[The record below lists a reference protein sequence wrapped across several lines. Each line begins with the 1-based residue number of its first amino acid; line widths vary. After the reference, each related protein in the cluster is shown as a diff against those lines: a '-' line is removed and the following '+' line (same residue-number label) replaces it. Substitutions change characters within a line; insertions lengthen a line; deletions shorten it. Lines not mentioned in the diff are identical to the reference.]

1 MAKLNV
7 KQELAINELLKGN
20 SIVESAKIVGVSE
33 ATLNRWLVNSE
44 FKAVLNERKS
54 LIVDNC
60 IDKINLMGNKA
71 ITVLDNILDND
82 SASDNVKFNVSKNIL
97 EMILKFNEQRNII
110 DKMKELFKEYDCLIL
125 PVSSGPA
132 KKLNEDKDVIDASTC
147 VIEEHLQIGNFGGFP
162 SITIPNGFI
171 NNLPVG
177 INMTGNCYDDANILN
192 IAYTLEGKMP
202 YKNQIAKEMQK

>member
-1 MAKLNV
+1 MVKLSV

-20 SIVESAKIVGVSE
+20 SITQSAKNVGVSE
-33 ATLNRWLVNSE
+33 ATLNRWIANSE
-44 FKAVLNERKS
+44 FKTVLNERKS

-110 DKMKELFKEYDCLIL
+110 DKIKELEELLREKES
-125 PVSSGPA
+125 V
-132 KKLNEDKDVIDASTC
+132 N
-147 VIEEHLQIGNFGGFP
+147 
-162 SITIPNGFI
+162 NG
-171 NNLPVG
+171 
-177 INMTGNCYDDANILN
+177 
-192 IAYTLEGKMP
+192 
-202 YKNQIAKEMQK
+202 